1 MNELLQEIMSDEAQR
16 LYCCYCGQ
24 PKSGYSCCQENHFIE
39 FQYFDSETQLEI
51 AKGIANV

>member
-1 MNELLQEIMSDEAQR
+1 MNELLQEIMADEAQR

-24 PKSGYSCCQENHFIE
+24 PKSGYACCQENHFIE
-39 FQYFDSETQLEI
+39 FQYFDDETQLEI

>member
-1 MNELLQEIMSDEAQR
+1 MNELLQEIMADEAQR

-24 PKSGYSCCQENHFIE
+24 PKSGYACCEENHFIE
-39 FQYFDSETQLEI
+39 FQYFDDETQLEI

>member
-1 MNELLQEIMSDEAQR
+1 MSELLQEIMEDEAQR
-16 LYCCYCGQ
+16 LYCCYCGE

>member
-1 MNELLQEIMSDEAQR
+1 MSELLQEIMEDEAQH

>member
-1 MNELLQEIMSDEAQR
+1 MSELLQEIMEDEAQR
-16 LYCCYCGQ
+16 LYCCYCGE

-39 FQYFDSETQLEI
+39 FQYFDTETQLEI

>member
-1 MNELLQEIMSDEAQR
+1 MSELLQEIMEDEAQR

-39 FQYFDSETQLEI
+39 FQYFDTETQLEI

>member
-1 MNELLQEIMSDEAQR
+1 MDKLLQEIMEDEAQR

-24 PKSGYSCCQENHFIE
+24 PKSGYSCCHENHFIE
-39 FQYFDSETQLEI
+39 FQGFDTETQLEI